1 MPLGPPEDPAR
12 FDDFEAC
19 VDALSEDMPTEQ
31 ARQVCGSWENR
42 NEMSQSISRDD
53 EQFSKH
59 VEFKATD
66 DERQIATGIVMVAD
80 KADLQGDYSR
90 ESTIREFSEGFMAG
104 VSSGESS
111 GGVMHSVWPDDHMTL
126 VENSVLADEETI
138 AGETFQAG
146 AWKQSWRFDDSE
158 LWTLVRDGIFGG
170 YSIGA
175 TDVEWSEAV
184 AQEDLPEDVS
194 VATDYPN
201 DEPVWELQ
209 SGDVTE
215 VSAVDIPAVPDAQ
228 ILATKGFDETKFM
241 DLLGDKEQFVSEM
254 QSRGHD
260 IGDAERL
267 WNYLRRAADESADI
281 DETDEDAGLFRRVGR
296 AAVKAVTGGASK
308 NSEPE
313 RVATDGG
320 TETEKESRTL
330 SQANRERMM
339 AAHDALESALA
350 SDVDF
355 ESNRFSAD
363 PTTDF
368 DVADYSGKAVSGS
381 GDGDGEQ
388 VQESDESAESD
399 RGDGD
404 KQSMS
409 NDDPLADAPEWAK
422 AMHED
427 IKENSTAVEA
437 LAEKMGTDEGDDEDE
452 SEKDADKD
460 AADEP
465 PEWAEKL
472 SDEIEKN
479 SERLDRVAKDA
490 AGSDQVQGGAAD
502 DDDEMDQLAKLLG

>member
-12 FDDFEAC
+12 FEDFESC
-19 VDALSEDMPTEQ
+19 VDALSEDMSTEQ
-31 ARQVCGSWENR
+31 AQQICGSWENR
-42 NEMSQSISRDD
+42 NDMSQSISRDD
-53 EQFSKH
+53 EQFTKH

-66 DERQIATGIVMVAD
+66 DDRQIASGVVMVPD
-80 KADLQGDYSR
+80 KADLHGDYSR
-90 ESTIREFSEGFMAG
+90 ESTIREFSEGFMSG
-104 VSSGESS
+104 MSSGEAA
-111 GGVMHSVWPDDHMTL
+111 GGVMHAVWPEEHVTL
-126 VENSVLADEETI
+126 VENSVLDGEETI
-138 AGETFQAG
+138 GGETYQAG
-146 AWKQSWRFDDSE
+146 TWRQSWRFDDAE
-158 LWTLVRDGIFGG
+158 LWTLVRDGVLSG

-175 TDVEWSEAV
+175 TDVEWSDAV
-184 AQEDLPEDVS
+184 PQEDRPDDVS
-194 VATDYPN
+194 VAADYPD
-201 DEPVWELQ
+201 DEPVRELQ
-209 SGDVTE
+209 KGDIVE
-215 VSAVDIPAVPDAQ
+215 VSAVDIPAVPDAE
-228 ILATKGFDETKFM
+228 IFSTKTHTETKFAE
-241 DLLGDKEQFVSEM
+241 LLGDKGEFVDEM
-254 QSRGHD
+254 QARGHPV
-260 IGDAERL
+260 GDAERL
-267 WNYLRRAADESADI
+267 WNYLQRAADESVDI
-281 DETDEDAGLFRRVGR
+281 DESEEDAGLFRRVGR
-296 AAVKAVTGGASK
+296 AAVKAFTGGESK

-355 ESNRFSAD
+355 ESNRFSD
-363 PTTDF
+363 NPTTDF

-381 GDGDGEQ
+381 GDGEQ
-388 VQESDESAESD
+388 KSDESAESD

-409 NDDPLADAPEWAK
+409 NDDDPLADAPEWAK
-422 AMHED
+422 AMQEN
-427 IKENSTAVEA
+427 IEENSTAVEA
-437 LAEKMGTDEGDDEDE
+437 LAEKMGTDKGDDEDE

-502 DDDEMDQLAKLLG
+502 DDDEMTQLAKLLG